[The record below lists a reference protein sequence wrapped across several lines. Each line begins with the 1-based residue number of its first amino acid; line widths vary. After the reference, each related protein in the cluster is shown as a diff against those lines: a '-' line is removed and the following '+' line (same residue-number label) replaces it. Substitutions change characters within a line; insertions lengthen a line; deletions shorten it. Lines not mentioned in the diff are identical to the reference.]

1 SSRSQGHGHGGQQR
15 QQQQPHQNGKQ
26 SSRQPYHPQPRRK
39 FPASLLQTQWTRQTT
54 EMDFAWSFP
63 STAHDIRVKDIKD
76 ITVGT
81 LNLARWTSAPLA
93 LESSR
98 RLSLPAGVPGFGQT
112 TKDALAGRS
121 GDKSPQESHQESTQ
135 PGNRTIQA
143 VRDTRSL
150 STYGVP
156 GGVPTTRPLLSEY
169 RREGATGGVTHHLHN
184 EGTEEEEEGN
194 VRAQCPKGDHE
205 LQQQADSRGGEPH
218 EEIGQGGQDDS
229 SHQNT
234 AARTARKHQRSGVSE
249 ESQKR
254 KVSPGSLAEVNE
266 SAAKKL
272 SGSLSVDMEFYHMGR
287 RSRGLVLQ
295 SNSESITGGAVASTR
310 SATES
315 ASVDTASTPHGAAK
329 EGTVTQGT
337 WTYPDSSSRGSSSTN
352 RDAVTRNARD
362 TMRPPTGTT
371 DPALVLGQEGYY
383 TQNDLKALYA
393 HWEGEL
399 LSTRIFADTDSME
412 AEHGESSQA
421 SLNSKGKARKTE
433 DYRDSQKKRGSKSSE
448 NDQND
453 EFGDEDGG
461 EEDVYG
467 DEDEDEYDEYGT
479 SGGPISSKRK
489 RLATNKRLGK
499 GKGKL
504 ESDGKKRK
512 KLKSIEDT
520 RKHPCSKCGK
530 RFSRPSQRDTHFLTH
545 TGQKPHICTL
555 CNASFN
561 VASNLK
567 RHARIHTADRR
578 GSGGGEVEQQSLRSP
593 LQGVQLVSPL
603 TLSMASAPVSAPLP
617 AQRQEQQQQQP
628 QQQPLQ
634 HQQQQ
639 RAETEHQ
646 TEPEQQQHQE
656 VLQSVSELSSD
667 ITQRTSHPQSA
678 LETQQHEQQ
687 QQQQQ
692 PNHIQHHLPILLSP
706 PLPSTTSSSLA
717 PEARRSVVRTDLS
730 TSPPWNESASINLP
744 VASPPIPRPLA
755 SPINLISQAAVEAT
769 LEALSETNLVRASVG
784 HDQAT
789 TGQECPSI

>member
-1 SSRSQGHGHGGQQR
+1 MAPPNRVHGARGMGMVDSRGS
-15 QQQQPHQNGKQ
+15 NSNLTK
-26 SSRQPYHPQPRRK
+26 
-39 FPASLLQTQWTRQTT
+39 T
-54 EMDFAWSFP
+54 
-63 STAHDIRVKDIKD
+63 D
-76 ITVGT
+76 ITVGA
-81 LNLARWTSAPLA
+81 LNLARWTSASLA

-150 STYGVP
+150 SAYGVP

-169 RREGATGGVTHHLHN
+169 RREGATGDVTHHPHN

-287 RSRGLVLQ
+287 QSRGLVLQ
-295 SNSESITGGAVASTR
+295 SNSESITGGAVGSAGQLLNQAGLKRSRSELLQSVGLDQDKRSRGRGEPAESMDCQASTR
-310 SATES
+310 SVTES

-329 EGTVTQGT
+329 E
-337 WTYPDSSSRGSSSTN
+337 
-352 RDAVTRNARD
+352 
-362 TMRPPTGTT
+362 
-371 DPALVLGQEGYY
+371 
-383 TQNDLKALYA
+383 
-393 HWEGEL
+393 
-399 LSTRIFADTDSME
+399 
-412 AEHGESSQA
+412 
-421 SLNSKGKARKTE
+421 GKARKTE

-448 NDQND
+448 NDQNV

-461 EEDVYG
+461 EEDVYD

-499 GKGKL
+499 GKL

-512 KLKSIEDT
+512 KLESIEDT

-545 TGQKPHICTL
+545 TGQDQ
-555 CNASFN
+555 
-561 VASNLK
+561 V
-567 RHARIHTADRR
+567 
-578 GSGGGEVEQQSLRSP
+578 VEK
-593 LQGVQLVSPL
+593 
-603 TLSMASAPVSAPLP
+603 
-617 AQRQEQQQQQP
+617 
-628 QQQPLQ
+628 
-634 HQQQQ
+634 
-639 RAETEHQ
+639 
-646 TEPEQQQHQE
+646 
-656 VLQSVSELSSD
+656 
-667 ITQRTSHPQSA
+667 
-678 LETQQHEQQ
+678 
-687 QQQQQ
+687 
-692 PNHIQHHLPILLSP
+692 
-706 PLPSTTSSSLA
+706 
-717 PEARRSVVRTDLS
+717 
-730 TSPPWNESASINLP
+730 
-744 VASPPIPRPLA
+744 
-755 SPINLISQAAVEAT
+755 
-769 LEALSETNLVRASVG
+769 
-784 HDQAT
+784 
-789 TGQECPSI
+789 